1 MKPTHKKNMKRVRP
15 LRNWIS
21 KAKGIRQ
28 KGGFAFLIPL
38 LIAAGMSAGTAA
50 TAASAIGA
58 AAGAA
63 GLGAAGAVGTW
74 AANKAVKSVGG
85 GVRRPTL
92 KIPTARRAMR
102 IR

>member
-1 MKPTHKKNMKRVRP
+1 MRPSTHKKNMKRTKP
-15 LRNWIS
+15 LRKWIF

-28 KGGFAFLIPL
+28 KGGFAFLSPL
-38 LIAAGMSAGTAA
+38 LVAAGLSAGTAA
-50 TAASAIGA
+50 TAAGAIGA

-74 AANKAVKSVGG
+74 GANKIIKAVGG
-85 GVRRPTL
+85 GVRRPL
-92 KIPTARRAMR
+92 MRRTARRAMR

>member
-15 LRNWIS
+15 LRKWIS

-28 KGGFAFLIPL
+28 KGGFLPL
-38 LIAAGMSAGTAA
+38 LIAGLVSLGMSAGTAA
-50 TAASAIGA
+50 SVASVAAPVI
-58 AAGAA
+58 AGS
-63 GLGAAGAVGTW
+63 LGAVG
-74 AANKAVKSVGG
+74 AYGANKIIKAVGG
-85 GVRRPTL
+85 GVRPSL

>member
-1 MKPTHKKNMKRVRP
+1 MKPTHKKNMRTKP
-15 LRNWIS
+15 LRKWIF

-38 LIAAGMSAGTAA
+38 FL
-50 TAASAIGA
+50 
-58 AAGAA
+58 AA
-63 GLGAAGAVGTW
+63 GLSASSAAAAATVAGAVASGAAGAVG
-74 AANKAVKSVGG
+74 AYGANKIIKAVGG
-85 GVRRPTL
+85 GVRPSL